1 MSGQDAGLT
10 RRGLFAGIVGG
21 AAAAAFGRR
30 MAFAAAEK
38 ARIVRVESDKV
49 WNGDSRDPQVV
60 ALMVNRGV
68 MTLTDQ
74 PTPAAAWGAIF
85 KPGMRVGL
93 KINLLG
99 RPLVYTAPEVT
110 DAVAAGVL
118 VAGVKPEQVI
128 VWDRWKEHFRPTRYK
143 FGRGKRRRERRARGH
158 LRPGAGAAFLGR
170 NLPDR
175 HDSRGAH
182 RRHGE
187 PAGAQ
192 GPRWL
197 RRDAGAQEH
206 RLRVLRPP
214 RTART
219 TTAATRTSP
228 RRASTSSPRTRVPLI
243 VMDATE
249 ACFDDGPRPA
259 DRSRLWRENAIY
271 VATDPVALDVVCRK
285 VIMAKRAERGLPD
298 KTRQSRHIETATRKG
313 LGVGDPGTYRGDDGS
328 GLRRV
333 GGATGRA
340 ADRCA

>member
-99 RPLVYTAPEVT
+99 RPLVYTATEVT
-110 DAVAAGVL
+110 EAVAAGVL
-118 VAGVKPEQVI
+118 VGGVKPEQVI
-128 VWDRWKEHFRPTRYK
+128 VWDRWKDHFTPTHYK
-143 FGRGKRRRERRARGH
+143 FGRGRLGESVEHGGSYDRARA
-158 LRPGAGAAFLGR
+158 LRSSGGICPIDTIPVER
-170 NLPDR
+170 TDVTVNLPVLKDHGGSGVTLALKNIAFGCYDHHAR
-175 HDSRGAH
+175 AHDNGCDPYIA
-182 RRHGE
+182 E
-187 PAGAQ
+187 AC
-192 GPRWL
+192 
-197 RRDAGAQEH
+197 EH
-206 RLRVLRPP
+206 FV
-214 RTART
+214 
-219 TTAATRTSP
+219 AT
-228 RRASTSSPRTRVPLI
+228 TRVPLI
-243 VMDATE
+243 VLDATE
-249 ACFDDGPRPA
+249 GCFDDGPRPA

-271 VATDPVALDVVCRK
+271 VATDPVALDLVCRK
-285 VIMAKRAERGLPD
+285 VLMAKRAERGLPD
-298 KTRQSRHIETATRKG
+298 KSRQSRHIETAIHKG
-313 LGVGDPGTYRGDDGS
+313 LGVGDPARIEVTTV
-328 GLRRV
+328 RV
-333 GGATGRA
+333 
-340 ADRCA
+340 